1 MMVNGCYWELKRV
14 KTIEIIYCLSCKT
27 VNTREN
33 FWIVYCFTTNQM
45 RNETAEDNW
54 QTTAW
59 ISHDLIWNN
68 ELALSSTRNL
78 QFSLCIPL
86 KKLFLPQT
94 NTSHLIRSVQK
105 SNYWT
110 DLKVSAN
117 LQRYRFAPWAKI
129 SQLQNN
135 TDRKPPITANYCSMT
150 FWITR
155 ETNTEEHCL
164 WLAHFFSH
172 TV

>member
-54 QTTAW
+54 QTTAR

-86 KKLFLPQT
+86 KKLFLPQA
-94 NTSHLIRSVQK
+94 NTSHLIWSVQK

-110 DLKVSAN
+110 DLN
-117 LQRYRFAPWAKI
+117 GLQLWKFTTVQVLVMGKGFLATK
-129 SQLQNN
+129 N
-135 TDRKPPITANYCSMT
+135 TDWKPPITAN
-150 FWITR
+150 
-155 ETNTEEHCL
+155 
-164 WLAHFFSH
+164 
-172 TV
+172 